1 MVEGNKFYIVENIN
15 TTSNGQYDRI
25 WILEQVQNRPYF
37 MRVTFL
43 GQVMSGYHKIRNG
56 GEYLVKSIAALKN
69 FIQQTDRQSEMPMIV
84 KESGEN
90 ILKLYSHNLIEDAL
104 DLIEDGGIDGDE
116 SDES

>member
-1 MVEGNKFYIVENIN
+1 
-15 TTSNGQYDRI
+15 
-25 WILEQVQNRPYF
+25 
-37 MRVTFL
+37 
-43 GQVMSGYHKIRNG
+43 
-56 GEYLVKSIAALKN
+56 
-69 FIQQTDRQSEMPMIV
+69 MPMIV